1 MPETDCLIALAVLIC
16 GVSLICSLEALNL
29 LLATVSL
36 GLVLPL
42 MRLRESLTFLL
53 ADAAA
58 DVLANE
64 QRFLEDDMSHNSRNN
79 AHTSDTAADMWL
91 EQRQTGA

>member
-91 EQRQTGA
+91 EQRQTGT

>member
-36 GLVLPL
+36 SLVLPL
-42 MRLRESLTFLL
+42 MRLLTFLL